1 MRRVLASP
9 ARIFCTVASGEET
22 PLGLPLRKAQRL
34 SFFLLVSLR
43 YPDSVHQVRQHQLL
57 QSAFGHQGC
66 SHLADDRHR
75 RRSVRH
81 LQLPISFTPIPDPTK
96 LSNPNTFA
104 RFGTKTLT
112 FSGEGSGNNSMLNTI
127 ITGNV
132 RIYTNQS
139 DRSSGVPVGITI
151 NNLRLS
157 CGETFNAY
165 TSPN

>member
-1 MRRVLASP
+1 M
-9 ARIFCTVASGEET
+9 
-22 PLGLPLRKAQRL
+22 
-34 SFFLLVSLR
+34 
-43 YPDSVHQVRQHQLL
+43 
-57 QSAFGHQGC
+57 
-66 SHLADDRHR
+66 
-75 RRSVRH
+75 RH

-104 RFGTKTLT
+104 RFRTKTLT

-127 ITGNV
+127 ITGSA
-132 RIYTNQS
+132 RIYTTQS